1 MPLSAT
7 ELSMARVRRVVGAEA
22 DDGTDVADTVLVV
35 GGEAVEAES
44 VAVAVHLVVEVVPG
58 VVGVEAAPHKY
69 HKHDDLFVHTCHF
82 PGSHTDICNF
92 RWRHCSALS

>member
-44 VAVAVHLVVEVVPG
+44 VAVAVAVSLLLLED
-58 VVGVEAAPHKY
+58 ESAPAGG
-69 HKHDDLFVHTCHF
+69 T
-82 PGSHTDICNF
+82 GGEEG
-92 RWRHCSALS
+92 LSLIHI